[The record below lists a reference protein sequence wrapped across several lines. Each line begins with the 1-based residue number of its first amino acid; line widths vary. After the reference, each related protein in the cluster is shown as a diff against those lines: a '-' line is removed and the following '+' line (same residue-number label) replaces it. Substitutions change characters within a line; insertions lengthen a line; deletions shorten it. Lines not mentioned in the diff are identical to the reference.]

1 MDKILVANWK
11 MNPSTLPEAV
21 ELARASD
28 HEGVILCPPFIYL
41 HALRDE
47 VMNAPLGAQDLFWEG
62 ETGPFTGEVSA
73 RMLKNL
79 GVSHVIIGHSER
91 RKRFHE
97 TTEILNH
104 KLKVALAAGLTP
116 IVCIGE
122 ELEEKTNGQSE
133 AVWQKQCAEIFKDV
147 QTNSLIY
154 IAYEPVW
161 AISTNK
167 NALPDT
173 PENAANAINF
183 LQLVISSHSTPPVIP
198 AEAGIFGVSPSS
210 IKFLYGGSVNSS
222 NAASFLDLP
231 NVSGLLVGGA
241 SLKIPEWQKMMA
253 LI

>member
-1 MDKILVANWK
+1 
-11 MNPSTLPEAV
+11 MNPSTLTEAI
-21 ELARASD
+21 ELARGSD
-28 HEGVILCPPFIYL
+28 QEGVILCPPFIYL
-41 HALRDE
+41 HTLKDE
-47 VMNAPLGAQDLFWEG
+47 VMNAALGAQDLFWEG
-62 ETGPFTGEVSA
+62 EIGPFTGEVSA

-79 GVSHVIIGHSER
+79 GVSYVIIGHSER
-91 RKRFHE
+91 RKRFNE

-122 ELEEKTNGQSE
+122 ELEEKMSGQSE
-133 AVWQKQCAEIFKDV
+133 VVWQKQCNEVFKDI
-147 QTNSLIY
+147 QTESLIY

-173 PENAANAINF
+173 PLNAAHSIS
-183 LQLVISSHSTPPVIP
+183 VIARECSDRGNLSH
-198 AEAGIFGVSPSS
+198 

-222 NAASFLDLP
+222 NAASFLDIE

-241 SLKIPEWQKMMA
+241 SLKISEWQKMMA

>member
-11 MNPSTLPEAV
+11 MNPSTLTEAI
-21 ELARASD
+21 ELARGSD

-41 HALRDE
+41 HALKDE
-47 VMNAPLGAQDLFWEG
+47 IMNASLGAQDLFWEG

-79 GVSHVIIGHSER
+79 GVTHVIIGHSER

-122 ELEEKTNGQSE
+122 ELEEKTAGQSE
-133 AVWQKQCAEIFKDV
+133 AVWQKQCAEIFKDI
-147 QTNSLIY
+147 QAESLIY

-173 PENAANAINF
+173 PENAAHSVS
-183 LQLVISSHSTPPVIP
+183 VITR
-198 AEAGIFGVSPSS
+198 ECNDRGNLTN
-210 IKFLYGGSVNSS
+210 IKFLYGGSVNSA
-222 NAASFLDLP
+222 NAANFLDIE

-241 SLKIPEWQKMMA
+241 SLKIPDWQKMLA